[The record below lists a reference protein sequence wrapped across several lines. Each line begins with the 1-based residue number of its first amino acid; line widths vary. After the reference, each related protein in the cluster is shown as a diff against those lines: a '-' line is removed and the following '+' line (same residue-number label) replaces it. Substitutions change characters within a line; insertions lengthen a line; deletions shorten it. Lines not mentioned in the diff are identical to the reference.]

1 MGECNKDGA
10 CKKYFWSAEQWPKA
24 KGDLNS
30 DLAQPPSLLLHAVDQ
45 DTGDLQFI
53 RLYEQGPRDMHR
65 CKMGWEI
72 LSKTQSKGSL

>member
-10 CKKYFWSAEQWPKA
+10 CKKHFWAAEQWPKA

-30 DLAQPPSLLLHAVDQ
+30 ELAQPRSHPRAVDQ
-45 DTGDLQFI
+45 DTGELQFI
-53 RLYEQGPRDMHR
+53 RLSEQGPGDMHR

-72 LSKTQSKGSL
+72 D